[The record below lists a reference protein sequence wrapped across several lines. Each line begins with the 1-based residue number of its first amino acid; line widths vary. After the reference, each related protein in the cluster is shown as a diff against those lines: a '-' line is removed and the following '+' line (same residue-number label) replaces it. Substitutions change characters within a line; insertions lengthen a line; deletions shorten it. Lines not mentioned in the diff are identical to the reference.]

1 MATPDKIFYSF
12 PRSAIP
18 TIGGVAKVSKPS
30 KQVKVPYKLFAT
42 QNGLFVLIIKPRLRR

>member
-18 TIGGVAKVSKPS
+18 TIGGVAKVSKLPH
-30 KQVKVPYKLFAT
+30 QVKVPLESFAT
-42 QNGLFVLIIKPRLRR
+42 QNALFGLIIKPRIKP